1 MTDLTL
7 ANGNVRLAASIDGP
21 MDAVPI
27 LLLHGASV
35 SRDTWDETKQQ
46 LMDRYCV
53 WTSIFVV
60 TSTLIARRITTSQ
73 VMSDAKAALAAI
85 GRPAIVVGHSLWAC
99 VVGVLTKS
107 IRTSVRCFSRTR
119 RGSEGVPTEWNRSVF
134 SKVFLILPLRP
145 TKWQQESPPFATTAR
160 QSISSADDRRS
171 ILTMLTRWR

>member
-60 TSTLIARRITTSQ
+60 TATLIARRITTSQ
-73 VMSDAKAALAAI
+73 VMFQMP
-85 GRPAIVVGHSLWAC
+85 RP
-99 VVGVLTKS
+99 
-107 IRTSVRCFSRTR
+107 
-119 RGSEGVPTEWNRSVF
+119 EGVQR
-134 SKVFLILPLRP
+134 
-145 TKWQQESPPFATTAR
+145 
-160 QSISSADDRRS
+160 
-171 ILTMLTRWR
+171 

>member
-1 MTDLTL
+1 MTDVTL

-60 TSTLIARRITTSQ
+60 TATLIARRITTSQ

-85 GRPAIVVGHSLWAC
+85 GRPAIVVGYSLWAC
-99 VVGVLTKS
+99 VVRVLSQINPNVRAVFFEDPPWFLGRPDGMEQVDILEAVLNPTIAADEMAAGVGWDL
-107 IRTSVRCFSRTR
+107 
-119 RGSEGVPTEWNRSVF
+119 
-134 SKVFLILPLRP
+134 SKP
-145 TKWQQESPPFATTAR
+145 
-160 QSISSADDRRS
+160 
-171 ILTMLTRWR
+171 MLTS

>member
-1 MTDLTL
+1 MTDVTL

-35 SRDTWDETKQQ
+35 SRDTWDETKQR

-60 TSTLIARRITTSQ
+60 TATLIARRITTSQ

-85 GRPAIVVGHSLWAC
+85 GRPAIVVGYSLWAC
-99 VVGVLTKS
+99 VVRVFSQINPNVLRS
-107 IRTSVRCFSRTR
+107 SQSPDRTLCAP
-119 RGSEGVPTEWNRSVF
+119 GSVF
-134 SKVFLILPLRP
+134 WGGGARYFRVDIF
-145 TKWQQESPPFATTAR
+145 QEG
-160 QSISSADDRRS
+160 
-171 ILTMLTRWR
+171 